1 MKRVLVSAGLLVLF
15 ALDGLA
21 LHDIM
26 TGEANVRA
34 EWLFLVV
41 SLICAAGVLFSIR
54 GKNV

>member
-1 MKRVLVSAGLLVLF
+1 MKRVLVSTGLLVLF

-26 TGEANVRA
+26 AGEANVRA
-34 EWLFLVV
+34 EWLFLIISV
-41 SLICAAGVLFSIR
+41 ICAAGVVFSIR